1 MISDMRLV
9 FHEIKSCLFT
19 VACLFLYSCSPS
31 INHFDVSERTV
42 TSEDSVL
49 VTWEVRGKAS
59 LIFHERP
66 ILDSAGIQPVSESS
80 KFLEYTLVASKSGKE
95 KRQTIQVVLLP
106 SEASDSIIFK
116 NVLSENGDTLIAIGE
131 KNLRRW
137 GNHFRIVNVG
147 STSSRTLFISHEGK
161 ETKLSANGTSSAFF
175 AGTSIGG
182 SWRICSLVTSQER
195 ANPSLLPEFL
205 RLNVTIQYQKNN

>member
-1 MISDMRLV
+1 MRLV

-49 VTWEVRGKAS
+49 VTWDVGGKAS

-66 ILDSAGIQPVSESS
+66 ILDSEGIQPVSESS

-147 STSSRTLFISHEGK
+147 SASSRTLFVSHEGE

-175 AGTSIGG
+175 AGRSISG